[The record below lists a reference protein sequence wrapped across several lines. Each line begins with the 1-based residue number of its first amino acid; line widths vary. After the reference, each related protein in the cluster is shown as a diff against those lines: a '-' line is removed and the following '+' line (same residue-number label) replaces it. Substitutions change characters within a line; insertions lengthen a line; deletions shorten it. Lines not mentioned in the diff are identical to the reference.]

1 MPTVARRFRLGPRK
15 NNDFEAA
22 LSAGPELTRSTAEAS
37 ALPVRLVCAGAGIRR
52 PEPGLTDSRGAPAV
66 GPDPISEGV
75 RAARPGAAADG
86 HGSRTRGSFEL
97 LERDH
102 VLFGPWSLP
111 GRPAGGGALFRSGGE
126 CDLAS
131 SHLTFSRISRPLSIL
146 TRASRWTGVLKLLE
160 PPMTGVAVAVGRERV
175 PLPMQA
181 RGILLCHGSAGH
193 RRGARPA

>member
-1 MPTVARRFRLGPRK
+1 M
-15 NNDFEAA
+15 
-22 LSAGPELTRSTAEAS
+22 
-37 ALPVRLVCAGAGIRR
+37 
-52 PEPGLTDSRGAPAV
+52 

-146 TRASRWTGVLKLLE
+146 TRASRGPCSFPTWGFHRIWIMDLGVVE
-160 PPMTGVAVAVGRERV
+160 AGPPNLGTENQATV
-175 PLPMQA
+175 PL
-181 RGILLCHGSAGH
+181 HDS
-193 RRGARPA
+193 